1 MRKIRGTLNLCVSYV
16 LEFLLAPYETREFVS
31 VCRDQ
36 LEHAATQLCFGFD
49 SEWVLRQRQT
59 GATIFPFFPL
69 LPRGT
74 SIIRAPEVRAWL
86 HEHQCTE
93 RDTEERILRRY

>member
-16 LEFLLAPYETREFVS
+16 LEFLLAPDETREFVS

-36 LEHAATQLCFGFD
+36 LEHAATQLCFGVGLAPTTNRRRFF
-49 SEWVLRQRQT
+49 L
-59 GATIFPFFPL
+59 FFPL